1 MTDNWQIAA
10 LQKQQKGLT
19 PAQQQ
24 PLQNRINAL
33 EDTLYGTQEKEGLV
47 PSAPVYQAT
56 EAKLQQI
63 LKDLDT
69 DLVNATSTADEQRI
83 IQSRQYYEDGLK
95 KLQQMEP
102 FIKTPT
108 QMPSLSD
115 LRDQM
120 DAAKVE
126 RQPDGTKGNAEA
138 IRKLVPQ
145 LAEAERQPELPF
157 AAGVASDE
165 QLLKEI
171 EKGRADATRRR
182 ETLEKETDA
191 LFRIGQKGGLTEVE
205 RALRQKR
212 LDEAREV
219 MRQASKPAE
228 ERLRLGKPMRVQ
240 PGGALNQA
248 TRASLLVRENEQD
261 WATFDKELKANA
273 FNVEDREKLRD
284 QLKKKLTELE
294 AEYNEFSKYG
304 PSKALELVRTE
315 TETIQKALAEVNRKL
330 KIGRDRAVRA
340 RWPHRA
346 LPRDAR
352 HQPAHPRDQSYAPRG
367 RQGHV
372 RRHRR

>member
-1 MTDNWQIAA
+1 MTGVQTCA
-10 LQKQQKGLT
+10 L
-19 PAQQQ
+19 P
-24 PLQNRINAL
+24 ISL
-33 EDTLYGTQEKEGLV
+33 EDTLYGTKEKAGLV
-47 PSAPVYQAT
+47 PPAPVYKAT
-56 EAKLQQI
+56 KDTLQQI
-63 LKDLDT
+63 LKDLDNK
-69 DLVNATSTADEQRI
+69 LIKATSTADEQRI

-102 FIKTPT
+102 FIKTTT

-171 EKGRADATRRR
+171 EKGRLDAARRR
-182 ETLEKETDA
+182 AAVEQETQA

-228 ERLRLGKPMRVQ
+228 ERLRLGVPMRVQ
-240 PGGALNQA
+240 PGGKLNQA

-261 WATFDKELKANA
+261 WAAFDKEVKENA
-273 FNVEDREKLRD
+273 FNVKDREKLQEGLQKQLRD
-284 QLKKKLTELE
+284 LE
-294 AEYNEFSKYG
+294 ADYDDLAKFG

-315 TETIQKALAEVNRKL
+315 TEAVEKALAEVNRKL
-330 KIGRDRAVRA
+330 ALGVEAQRKGQIQIGR
-340 RWPHRA
+340 
-346 LPRDAR
+346 
-352 HQPAHPRDQSYAPRG
+352 AH
-367 RQGHV
+367 V
-372 RRHRR
+372 